1 MSPQPRPPSGPRGRT
16 GAEAEAAAVDHL
28 IAMGWTV
35 LARNVRID
43 GVELDIVARSPTP
56 QARLV
61 VVEVRARSNAAFGSP
76 LESVDDRKVARLYR
90 AALRLARS
98 HAPRVDL
105 LALRRCPS
113 GEWQVETHLR
123 GFEPPGRR

>member
-1 MSPQPRPPSGPRGRT
+1 
-16 GAEAEAAAVDHL
+16 
-28 IAMGWTV
+28 MGWKV

-43 GVELDIVARSPTP
+43 GVELDIVARSPAP
-56 QARLV
+56 QSRLV

-98 HAPRVDL
+98 CAAPRVDL
-105 LALRRCPS
+105 LALRRGPS

-123 GFEPPGRR
+123 GLELPGRR